1 MSSNPSPTRN
11 RAAALRRPQPTTA
24 QGHPYGVV
32 ISTLLHG
39 AIFAA
44 LLLHFHPDFTTPEE
58 SHAVPVDLVTIADKT
73 NVTAQA
79 PPTPPQPEKLDI
91 PIPPAEPPPTP
102 QMQDVEPAPV
112 PPVPKFEVQKEKPPP
127 VEKPVEKPAQKNNA
141 ADFNALLNKLTTPD
155 KPVKNAKAGPRVI
168 QGVGAGNAMTA
179 SIVDALRSQIRP
191 CWSLQSYPPNP
202 ADLVVDFDLSLKP
215 DGSIAQLHSDA
226 KTSGNP
232 YTRASAE
239 AAERAI
245 VSCAPYKLPADSYN
259 TWREISPL
267 RFDPRQMM
275 EQ

>member
-1 MSSNPSPTRN
+1 
-11 RAAALRRPQPTTA
+11 
-24 QGHPYGVV
+24 
-32 ISTLLHG
+32 
-39 AIFAA
+39 
-44 LLLHFHPDFTTPEE
+44 
-58 SHAVPVDLVTIADKT
+58 VTIADKT

-91 PIPPAEPPPTP
+91 PTPPAEPPPTP
-102 QMQDVEPAPV
+102 QMQEAEPAPDV
-112 PPVPKFEVQKEKPPP
+112 PMPKFDVKKEKP
-127 VEKPVEKPAQKNNA
+127 VDKPVDKPAKPSA
-141 ADFNALLNKLTTPD
+141 VDFNALLNKLTTPD

-202 ADLVVDFDLSLKP
+202 NDLIVDFDLTLNK
-215 DGSIAQLHSDA
+215 DGSVAHLQSDA
-226 KTSGNP
+226 MRSGNP

-245 VSCAPYKLPADSYN
+245 VSCAPYKLPPDSYN
-259 TWREISPL
+259 MWREISPL